1 MTTGRNERRQT
12 KWAQGP
18 HGAFPSAACLGP
30 NPDTLGE
37 KKMGGKKRGKN
48 KGLWQR
54 GEKTDREI
62 LIVILVICE
71 PSITAKSA
79 SECACFYIKPSFV
92 CMSVWHHV
100 ITAT

>member
-1 MTTGRNERRQT
+1 MREGRLNGHEAHMELSHQ
-12 KWAQGP
+12 Q
-18 HGAFPSAACLGP
+18 LVLVL
-30 NPDTLGE
+30 TLIHWGE

-48 KGLWQR
+48 KGLWQT

-71 PSITAKSA
+71 LSITAKSA

-92 CMSVWHHV
+92 CVRHHV
-100 ITAT
+100 ITATYLKK

>member
-1 MTTGRNERRQT
+1 MR
-12 KWAQGP
+12 
-18 HGAFPSAACLGP
+18 
-30 NPDTLGE
+30 
-37 KKMGGKKRGKN
+37 KN

-71 PSITAKSA
+71 LSITAKAA

-92 CMSVWHHV
+92 CTSVCG
-100 ITAT
+100 IM